1 MRRLLFVYF
10 CFALAAAHA
19 AAPSA
24 KEILATVR
32 LQQAT
37 QDLTVQ
43 GQLRENEKIVPF
55 RLTQTG
61 PVVRYTFTD
70 PDEALQLRLGETD
83 SRLEEITRDGVDRIS
98 GPEFDQKVRGT
109 AITYADLALKFL
121 YWRTGKVLGED
132 SLRTRQCWKVQLRA
146 PNRQSQY
153 SNVILWVDQQG
164 GALMRMEG
172 YDWDLKLAKR
182 FEVVS
187 AQKIEGRWFLKQM
200 RIEVLDPATGKTETR
215 LYLEIKK

>member
-1 MRRLLFVYF
+1 MLKQLALFTCLVLTS
-10 CFALAAAHA
+10 AQ
-19 AAPSA
+19 AAPTA

-32 LQQAT
+32 HQQAQ
-37 QDLTVQ
+37 QDVAVQ
-43 GQLRENEKIVPF
+43 GQLREGDKIVPF

-61 PVVRYTFTD
+61 PVIRYTFTN
-70 PDEALQLRLGETD
+70 PDEALQLRLGESD
-83 SRLEEITRDGVDRIS
+83 SRLEEITGEGVDKIS

-121 YWRTGKVLGED
+121 YWPTARVLGED

-146 PNRQSQY
+146 PGRQSQY
-153 SNVILWVDQQG
+153 SNVILWIDQQG
-164 GALMRMEG
+164 GALIRMEG
-172 YDWDLKLAKR
+172 YDWDLKLTKR

-200 RIEVLDPATGKTETR
+200 RIEELDPATGKALTR
-215 LYLEIKK
+215 TNLEIKK